1 MLVEKGRARAIEV
14 GAEALRYLS
23 VMCAGRR
30 FNSTFDRSTP
40 PCEARGPT
48 EPTRPPLAL
57 PMETVGIEPTVRPFR
72 LPERKKPA

>member
-1 MLVEKGRARAIEV
+1 
-14 GAEALRYLS
+14 
-23 VMCAGRR
+23 MCAGRR

-48 EPTRPPLAL
+48 ERARPPLAL

-72 LPERKKPA
+72 LLEQKSPPTKSTTTKGP